1 MYNIVCEVLNMEI
14 IDKINQELLKEK
26 TRKSARYKYGE
37 NIPNSSKKALEELDI
52 NHDTSWFEEIYKR
65 NNNNLD
71 FVALLYRG
79 NKITYKEMF
88 EKAYEYAK
96 SLKQMG
102 YDENSIIP
110 VCMSNVPEFVYLFL
124 GINMIGAKINTIG
137 SWFDENYLINILNST
152 KSDNIFITDDEYYN
166 LKNRIEKSNIKNICV
181 FSLTDSFKN
190 GNKYEDIDNRFHKI
204 ENLIPKIKLE
214 KNIIDNKEFLEIGKN
229 YNDDVIYN
237 GILDDICTIT
247 YTSGTTNPGCPKGV
261 EHTNRCYITLSRY
274 KESDVSGMPSM
285 RNITVLGHIPTYTH
299 MELSCAISDTLYE
312 KCTLALEPFYDKD
325 FFPYSLLMNEPNFVP
340 ASVGFWG
347 NLCKLL
353 NFDLVFKNVNM
364 PFLMIPTVTGE
375 ACSRGEEKFFNY
387 TARKHKFGVSKL
399 PYPLAPVTFSIGG
412 GTTESSGIFV
422 TLFKSLQE
430 KKYVFSKKSLGLT
443 PHKFAEIQVLD
454 AKGNPCKLNEPGL
467 LVANSPCNMVGY
479 IDENLNKNVY
489 VFDTNGRKWLSL
501 NTYSYKS
508 DKSRIKMKG
517 RMGAYIE
524 SSLGIIPY
532 YLIEDIIDVDDDI
545 LSSCLVKVG
554 DKYVC
559 HIEKQPLISEEKLNE
574 IVENCQNRLTCA
586 LPKDVIDRLYLRIR
600 SNKEPFPLAPSGKR
614 NYQELISEGITDK
627 CIKVESVKKLIKHN

>member
-1 MYNIVCEVLNMEI
+1 
-14 IDKINQELLKEK
+14 
-26 TRKSARYKYGE
+26 
-37 NIPNSSKKALEELDI
+37 
-52 NHDTSWFEEIYKR
+52 
-65 NNNNLD
+65 
-71 FVALLYRG
+71 
-79 NKITYKEMF
+79 
-88 EKAYEYAK
+88 
-96 SLKQMG
+96 
-102 YDENSIIP
+102 
-110 VCMSNVPEFVYLFL
+110 
-124 GINMIGAKINTIG
+124 MIGAKINTIG

-312 KCTLALEPFYDKD
+312 KCTLALEPFYDKN

-340 ASVGFWG
+340 ASAGFWG

-364 PFLMIPTVTGE
+364 PFLMIPTVIGE

-399 PYPLAPVTFSIGG
+399 PYLFAPVTFSIGG

-489 VFDTNGRKWLSL
+489 
-501 NTYSYKS
+501 
-508 DKSRIKMKG
+508 
-517 RMGAYIE
+517 
-524 SSLGIIPY
+524 
-532 YLIEDIIDVDDDI
+532 IDVDDEI

-554 DKYVC
+554 DRYVC

-600 SNKEPFPLAPSGKR
+600 SNKESFPLAPSGKR

-627 CIKVESVKKLIKHN
+627 CIKVESVKKLIKNIK